1 VIVLSIAGSPLA
13 IEFALESS
21 NLLLSVMD
29 TRGDLVQESAALPDS
44 GEGRRAEI
52 ESDNALAEAGRTLF
66 VRPSVEDELDEKAR
80 LPA

>member
-1 VIVLSIAGSPLA
+1 VIVLSVAGATLA
-13 IEFALESS
+13 VEFALQPA
-21 NLLLSVMD
+21 NLLLPVMD
-29 TRGDLVQESAALPDS
+29 TRGDLVEKSAVWPNS

-52 ESDNALAEAGRTLF
+52 ESDNALAVAGRTLF